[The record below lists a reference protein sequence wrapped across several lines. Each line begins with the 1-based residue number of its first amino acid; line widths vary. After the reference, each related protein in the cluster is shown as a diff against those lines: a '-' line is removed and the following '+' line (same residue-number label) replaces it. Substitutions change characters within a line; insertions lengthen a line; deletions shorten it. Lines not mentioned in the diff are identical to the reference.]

1 MVNAS
6 RMAERRAV
14 FLDRDGVLIVPEMRG
29 GRSYAPRRLGDFQIY
44 PEAKDALTRLR
55 DAGYLLVVV
64 TNQPD
69 VGKGLISQSTL
80 DQMHERI
87 RKELCVDR
95 IEVCPHTQAD
105 ECSCRKPKP
114 GMLLNAAREC
124 QIDLTKSFMVG
135 DRASDVA
142 AGIAAGCKTIFI
154 DLNYI
159 SELKPKSPHHTVRSI
174 AEAAGVILAANE
186 STGGLSCRASKI

>member
-1 MVNAS
+1 MVTAS
-6 RMAERRAV
+6 ATPKCRAI
-14 FLDRDGVLIVPEMRG
+14 FLDRDGVLVIPVMRD
-29 GRSYAPRRLGDFQIY
+29 GRSYAPRKLDDFQLY

-80 DQMHERI
+80 DQMHDRI
-87 RKELCVDR
+87 RRELCVDR

-114 GMLLNAAREC
+114 GMLLNAAREI

-142 AGIAAGCKTIFI
+142 AGIAAGCETIFI
-154 DLNYI
+154 DLNYT
-159 SELKPKSPHHTVRSI
+159 SDLKPKSPHHTVRSI
-174 AEAAGVILAANE
+174 AEAAGIILAANE
-186 STGGLSCRASKI
+186 RTEGQPCHVSKI

>member
-1 MVNAS
+1 VVIQSPA
-6 RMAERRAV
+6 ADRRAV
-14 FLDRDGVLIVPEMRG
+14 FLDRDGVLVIPEMRD
-29 GRSYAPRRLGDFQIY
+29 GRSYAPRNLNDFQLY
-44 PEAKDALTRLR
+44 PQAKAALAALR
-55 DAGYLLVVV
+55 QAGYLLIVV

-69 VGKGLISQSTL
+69 VGKGLILPSTL
-80 DQMHERI
+80 DQMHDRI

-114 GMLLNAAREC
+114 GMLLRVASEC

-142 AGIAAGCKTIFI
+142 AGLAAGCETIFI
-154 DLNYI
+154 DLDYA
-159 SELKPKSPHHTVRSI
+159 SELKPESPGHTVRSI
-174 AEAAGVILAANE
+174 AEAARIILTANE
-186 STGGLSCRASKI
+186 RTEGEPCHVSKI